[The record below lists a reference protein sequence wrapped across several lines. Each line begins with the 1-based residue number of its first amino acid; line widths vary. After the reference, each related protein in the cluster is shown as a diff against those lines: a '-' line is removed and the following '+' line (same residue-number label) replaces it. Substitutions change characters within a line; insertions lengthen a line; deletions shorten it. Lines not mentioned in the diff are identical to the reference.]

1 MNNQSG
7 ISTIGI
13 VLAVVVLAAAGGGAF
28 YIWQAHEQLAQSR
41 RELAETKSALDKA
54 SAQARA
60 AKDEATAARKELDEQ
75 KMTLAQLKVD
85 RDTAVAFLESEKAHS
100 ARLQAELTSAREQLA
115 VLRTRALPY
124 GQPAITRPT
133 LAPQPMPLP
142 VMGNRGSARSAARA
156 ASAPAIDAG
165 QPK

>member
-7 ISTIGI
+7 ISTLGI
-13 VLAVVVLAAAGGGAF
+13 VLAVVVVAAAGGGF
-28 YIWQAHEQLAQSR
+28 YVWHEHQQLVQVQ

-60 AKDEATAARKELDEQ
+60 AKDEASAARKELDEQ
-75 KMTLAQLKVD
+75 KMALAQLKVD

-115 VLRTRALPY
+115 VLRSRSAPY
-124 GQPAITRPT
+124 AQPT
-133 LAPQPMPLP
+133 LAPQPRPIP
-142 VMGNRGSARSAARA
+142 VLGGRGASVSAARPA
-156 ASAPAIDAG
+156 RAPEPSMGA
-165 QPK
+165 QPLSK

>member
-1 MNNQSG
+1 MNDQSG
-7 ISTIGI
+7 ISALGI
-13 VLAVVVLAAAGGGAF
+13 VLGVVVVAAAAGGF
-28 YIWQAHEQLAQSR
+28 YAWQEHRQVMQLH
-41 RELAETKSALDKA
+41 RELVETKGALDTA

-60 AKDEATAARKELDEQ
+60 AKDEAAAARKELDEQ
-75 KMTLAQLKVD
+75 KTMLGQLKVD
-85 RDTAVAFLESEKAHS
+85 RDAAVAFLESEKAHS

-115 VLRTRALPY
+115 VLRSRSLPY
-124 GQPAITRPT
+124 GQPAVSRPT

-156 ASAPAIDAG
+156 APAPAIDAG

>member
-7 ISTIGI
+7 ISALGI
-13 VLAVVVLAAAGGGAF
+13 VLAVVVAAAAGGGLF
-28 YIWQAHEQLAQSR
+28 VWQEHQQLMQAQ
-41 RELAETKSALDKA
+41 RELAETKSALEKA
-54 SAQARA
+54 TAQARA

-75 KMTLAQLKVD
+75 KMTLAQLKAD

-100 ARLQAELTSAREQLA
+100 ARLQAELTSTREQLA
-115 VLRTRALPY
+115 VLRSRAVPY
-124 GQPAITRPT
+124 GQPALSRPT

-156 ASAPAIDAG
+156 ASAPASDAG
-165 QPK
+165 QAK